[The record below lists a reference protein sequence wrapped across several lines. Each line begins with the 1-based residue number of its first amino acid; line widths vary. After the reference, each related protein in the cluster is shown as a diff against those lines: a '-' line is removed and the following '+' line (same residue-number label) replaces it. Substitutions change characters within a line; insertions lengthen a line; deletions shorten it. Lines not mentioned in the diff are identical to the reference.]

1 MTRKIRVALVFG
13 GRSEEHSVS
22 CSTAASVM
30 GVIDRERYE
39 VVPIGITR
47 QGQWVLVADDPEPL
61 RLHAGNTPEVRAS
74 GAEVVMPMAVGD
86 RELRVLEPSQVPA
99 EIGEVDVVF
108 PLVHGP
114 FGEDGTLQGLFEL
127 ADVRYVGC
135 GVLTSAVMMDKHY
148 MKVVFEAAGLPVG
161 PYRVI
166 TDKQWRRDPGSAL
179 AAAAELQFP
188 VFVKPCRAGSS
199 FGISRVTT
207 PEGLREAVEEARR
220 HDPKVIVEQGLVG
233 REIECGVLEGRG
245 TEPPRVSEPG
255 EIVVVG
261 GHDFYD
267 FDAKYIDGGSVRL
280 SSPAEV
286 DEAVRAEVQRIA
298 RQAFEA
304 AGCEGLAR
312 VDSFVAPDGTV
323 TLNEINTMPGFTPTS
338 MFPVMWQATGLPYAD
353 LVDELIQLALQRPTG
368 LR

>member
-1 MTRKIRVALVFG
+1 LTRKIRIALVFG
-13 GRSEEHSVS
+13 GRSEEHAVS

-30 GVIDRERYE
+30 DVIDRERYD

-47 QGQWVLVADDPEPL
+47 QGQWVLVDDDPEPL
-61 RLHAGNTPEVRAS
+61 RLNAGNTPQVQGGAAAVTLPLS
-74 GAEVVMPMAVGD
+74 GDD
-86 RELRVLEPSQVPA
+86 RGLKLLEPGQVPA

-114 FGEDGTLQGLFEL
+114 FGEDGTLQGLLEL

-166 TDKQWRRDPGSAL
+166 TDKQWRRDPEAAL
-179 AAAAELQFP
+179 QSLVELDFP

-199 FGISRVTT
+199 FGITRVIS
-207 PEGLREAVEEARR
+207 PDDLREAVEEARR
-220 HDPKVIVEQGLVG
+220 HDPKVIVEQGLAG

-245 TEPPRVSEPG
+245 TDEPRVSETG

-267 FDAKYIDGGSVRL
+267 FDAKYLDGGAVQL
-280 SSPAEV
+280 SSPA
-286 DEAVRAEVQRIA
+286 DLPAEVRDRIRELA
-298 RQAFEA
+298 AQAFTA

-323 TLNEINTMPGFTPTS
+323 TINEINTMPGFTPSS
-338 MFPVMWQATGLPYAD
+338 MFPVMWQAAGMDYPS